1 MEIMNKN
8 LQVIISNPIIILL
21 IVSIGTI
28 LIVSILIASIWY
40 NKPKYIIIPEEIE
53 CVTFYYVEKKG
64 FFEYSILFSTTD
76 KRAATEYF
84 ERIVSRE
91 LEDKESKKLKNKKP

>member
-8 LQVIISNPIIILL
+8 LHVIISNPIIILL
-21 IVSIGTI
+21 IVCAATI

-40 NKPKYIIIPEEIE
+40 NKPKYKIVPEEIQ

-64 FFEYSILFSTTD
+64 FLEYSILFSTTD

-84 ERIVSRE
+84 ERIVTKE
-91 LEDKESKKLKNKKP
+91 LADKESKKLKNKSQ